1 MKEHVILEVS
11 DLSKTYPGV
20 QALDAV
26 NFDLKVSEV
35 HALVGENVAGKSTL
49 IEILAG
55 SIKPDDGKIVIEDT
69 AYDFLDPV
77 KSIEKGIQTVHQEN
91 RLVEEMSI
99 AENIYLYNLQ
109 TNDAGFF
116 SFKNCLQ
123 ASGELL
129 QSLGINL
136 PPQRKIAKLSPV
148 EKKLVSIA
156 KAFSRKANMLI
167 LDEPT
172 ASLDEHGKN
181 ILFQIIREQAQKG
194 LSVIY
199 ISHNLGEVFD
209 IGARVTVLKD
219 GKKVNTHRTQDIS
232 EDVLMTEMIGR
243 PVSTFYQKQ
252 DARHEIDEG
261 GDDLKIE
268 NYSRAGVVESISL
281 NVRKGEI
288 FGLGGMVGSGRTE
301 FARLLFGLDKK
312 DSGKLI
318 YCGKDITPRTPYE
331 AIQHGIGYL
340 TEDRKATGL
349 ILKRPIFENIS
360 LVELGKNVQLFINLL
375 VEKDQTDDISR
386 KLNIVT
392 PSITQLVRNL
402 SGGNQQKV
410 VLAKWMFAETD
421 ILIFD
426 EPTVGIDVGA
436 KTEIYHLMH
445 ELAGIG
451 KSILMISSDMPEL
464 ILVSN
469 RVGVMRAGRLVA
481 ILEKGDI
488 NEENIL
494 KHSISFEERNGYNE
508 KRV

>member
-1 MKEHVILEVS
+1 MNDTMLLKVS
-11 DLSKTYPGV
+11 DLSKSYPGV

-26 NFDLKVSEV
+26 NFDLNAGEV
-35 HALVGENVAGKSTL
+35 HALVGENGAGKSTL

-55 SIKPDDGKIVIEDT
+55 SIKPDDGKIAIGDT
-69 AYDFLDPV
+69 AYAFLDPV

-99 AENIYLYNLQ
+99 AENMYLYHLQ
-109 TNDAGFF
+109 TNDTGFF
-116 SFKNCLQ
+116 SFKKCLQ
-123 ASGELL
+123 ASAELL
-129 QSLGINL
+129 QSLGIDL
-136 PPQRKIAKLSPV
+136 PPQRKLGTLSPV

-156 KAFSRKANMLI
+156 KAFSRKANILI

-181 ILFQIIREQAQKG
+181 ILFRIIREYTQKG

-219 GKKVNTHRTQDIS
+219 GKKIDTHRIQAIT
-232 EDVLMTEMIGR
+232 EDVLITEMIGR
-243 PVSTFYQKQ
+243 PVSAFYQTQ
-252 DARHEIDEG
+252 GAGHEGDESD
-261 GDDLKIE
+261 DDLKIE

-301 FARLLFGLDKK
+301 FARLLFGLDRK

-318 YCGKDITPRTPYE
+318 YRGKDITPRTPYE

-340 TEDRKATGL
+340 TEDRKANGL

-360 LVELGKNVQLFINLL
+360 LVELGKNIQLFINRFI
-375 VEKDQTDDISR
+375 EKEQTDDISR

-392 PSITQLVRNL
+392 PSVKQLVRNL

-410 VLAKWMFAETD
+410 VLAKWIFAKAD

-436 KTEIYHLMH
+436 KAEIYHLMH
-445 ELAGIG
+445 ELAGAG
-451 KSILMISSDMPEL
+451 KSIIMISSDMPEL
-464 ILVSN
+464 ISVSH
-469 RVGVMRAGRLVA
+469 RVGVMRSRRLVA
-481 ILEKGDI
+481 ILEQGEI
-488 NEENIL
+488 GEENIL
-494 KHSISFEERNGYNE
+494 KHSIGFEEGNGQHE
-508 KRV
+508 AAA